1 MVWYTGG
8 YISIK
13 EGSHSMATKKAAS
26 TKKASAKKPAAV
38 TSTKT
43 TVRTLKA
50 DTKPAVKVVKPV
62 APVEATRPTVH
73 AIAADKK
80 SQALPNNIVNIVF
93 AELFGTFGLT
103 LVALFAAK
111 ETGALYAGLFL
122 AVAAIAVGAVS
133 GAHINP
139 AVTFGKWTM
148 RQLKSILLPFYW
160 GAQFLGAMLA
170 VIVINWLTNNALHLD
185 FSHLWSMNWALFGVE
200 LIGTMIFMFGVA
212 AASNRKTLGSAGS
225 AIAAG
230 LSLTVGLVVA
240 SSLIAN
246 VQGAVDTSTITSIDK
261 VPHELRVK
269 GATLNPAVALAATE
283 QSDSS
288 FTGSR
293 ADKNEKQISR
303 LSLETVLGAL
313 VGAALGGNLYLLI
326 AGSRRDQ

>member
-1 MVWYTGG
+1 
-8 YISIK
+8 
-13 EGSHSMATKKAAS
+13 MATKKAAS
-26 TKKASAKKPAAV
+26 TKKAAVKKSAAKSA
-38 TSTKT
+38 TT

-50 DTKPAVKVVKPV
+50 DEKPLVKPV
-62 APVEATRPTVH
+62 KPEATKATVVRP
-73 AIAADKK
+73 IAAERK
-80 SQALPNNIVNIVF
+80 SQKLPNNIVNIVF

-139 AVTFGKWTM
+139 AVTFGRWTM

-170 VIVINWLTNNALHLD
+170 VIVINWVTNNALRLD

-200 LIGTMIFMFGVA
+200 LVGTMVFMFGVA
-212 AASNRKTLGSAGS
+212 AAANRKTLSTAGS

-240 SSLIAN
+240 SSLLAN
-246 VQGAVDTSTITSIDK
+246 VQGGIDTSQITSIDK

-269 GATLNPAVALAATE
+269 GAALNPAVALAATE

-303 LSLETVLGAL
+303 LSLETVVGAL